1 MGAAAIASLIIVIML
16 LAVHS
21 HSYARYSND
30 ENILVYEYADGQSTV
45 ISNNDSSIQQMISYD
60 DSYVYV
66 DSEAFED
73 FLEENNA
80 EGEVWIV
87 FGGFYKLPGLT
98 GIAESCIAHPP
109 FHVCKF
115 HFPGIGDG
123 RRRTLCP
130 GA

>member
-1 MGAAAIASLIIVIML
+1 
-16 LAVHS
+16 
-21 HSYARYSND
+21 
-30 ENILVYEYADGQSTV
+30 
-45 ISNNDSSIQQMISYD
+45 MISYD

-98 GIAESCIAHPP
+98 GIAEGCTYEKNSEDEVVRIPYESITDDWY
-109 FHVCKF
+109 FGLLKM
-115 HFPGIGDG
+115 
-123 RRRTLCP
+123 L
-130 GA
+130 